1 MENSLYVGLSAQVA
15 LEAKMAVTANNVAN
29 INTPGYRAQN
39 ALFHEYVSDQRRMKE
54 DVSLVYDYGQYQ
66 VTDPGPI
73 KLTGNPLDV
82 ALVGPGFMGVQTPA
96 GVQYTRAGN
105 FGLSSTGEIVNS
117 RGEKVADQGGGTIS
131 VPADAKFISIDEKGA
146 VSTDQGEIGN
156 LMMVEFKDYQKMEP
170 AGNGN
175 YKTEEQPT
183 PAVDTRM
190 LQGKVEGSNVQGVV
204 EMTRM
209 IDVAREYQS
218 MQRMVQSEHERQ
230 RTAIQR
236 LLRTNG

>member
-15 LEAKMAVTANNVAN
+15 LEARMALTANNVAN
-29 INTPGYRAQN
+29 INTPGYRGQN
-39 ALFHEYVSDQRRMKE
+39 GLFKEYVSDQRRMDA

-66 VTDPGPI
+66 MTDPGPI
-73 KLTGNPLDV
+73 KETGNPLDV
-82 ALVGPGFMGVQTPA
+82 ALVGPGFMGVNTPA

-105 FGLSSTGEIVNS
+105 FSLNANGEIVNS
-117 RGEKVADQGGGTIS
+117 RGENVVDQGGGIIS
-131 VPADAKFISIDEKGA
+131 IPADAQYVSIDEKGV
-146 VSTDQGEIGN
+146 VSTDQGEVGN
-156 LMMVEFKDYQKMEP
+156 IMIAEFKNYQDLKP

-175 YKTEEQPT
+175 YTTDEQPT

-190 LQGKVEGSNVQGVV
+190 FQGKVEGSNVQGVV

-209 IDVAREYQS
+209 IDVSREYQS
-218 MQRMVQSEHERQ
+218 MQRLVQTEHERQ

-236 LLRTNG
+236 LLRSS